1 MGVSEMAHG
10 ARIDSAVMFVLD
22 LDRSVS
28 FYTEVLGLEVT
39 DQSSTAALLTSPGGS
54 HLIIRAMGAGAVHA
68 LGGVGVQYLIWT
80 AAGEEDLDRTEQT
93 LKDRSAHVDT
103 RKSGPVTAVE
113 GRDPDDIVV
122 MVSYP
127 GSDQEPLQKLPS
139 RIYGW

>member
-1 MGVSEMAHG
+1 MGVSEMTHG
-10 ARIDSAVMFVLD
+10 ARIDSAVMFVQD

-39 DQSSTAALLTSPGGS
+39 DQSSTAALLTGAGGS

-80 AAGEEDLDRTEQT
+80 AAGKEDLDRAEQT

-103 RKSGPVTAVE
+103 RRSGPVTAVE